1 MIKVEKFKNAEGVL
15 YSTIDIGNLRKVSWE
30 MYQTNE
36 DKFYSG
42 NHYGQCTQCGKGIK
56 ERKNSYQTI
65 CDYNN
70 DTIVKISDYEI
81 AKSSPGMMDCFE
93 IGPEC
98 ARRIKKA
105 CKDSGIKWQDYI
117 TKMYDD

>member
-1 MIKVEKFKNAEGVL
+1 MIKVQKFKNAEGVL
-15 YSTIDIGNLRKVSWE
+15 YSTIDIGDLRKVSWE
-30 MYQTNE
+30 MYQRNE
-36 DKFYSG
+36 SKFYG
-42 NHYGQCTQCGKGIK
+42 GDNFGQCTQCGKGIK
-56 ERKNSYQTI
+56 QRKNCYQII

-81 AKSSPGMMDCFE
+81 AKSSPGIMDCFE

-98 ARRIKKA
+98 ARQVKKA